1 MSEYR
6 GGHVVLEAFNVR
18 SFAELA
24 ALDSEEVIRRLDAQE
39 VPLHPGDK
47 ALTVLVL
54 AALADLRRATERLDR
69 ASGRLE
75 RWGPALAVIA
85 TMATVG
91 QLVAALV

>member
-1 MSEYR
+1 MSDYR
-6 GGHVVLEAFNVR
+6 SGHVVLEAFGVK
-18 SFAELA
+18 SFSELA
-24 ALDSEEVIRRLDAQE
+24 APDSEKVIRRLDAKD

-47 ALTVLVL
+47 ALAVLVL
-54 AALADLRRATERLDR
+54 AARADLRRATERLDR

-91 QLVAALV
+91 QLIAAIA